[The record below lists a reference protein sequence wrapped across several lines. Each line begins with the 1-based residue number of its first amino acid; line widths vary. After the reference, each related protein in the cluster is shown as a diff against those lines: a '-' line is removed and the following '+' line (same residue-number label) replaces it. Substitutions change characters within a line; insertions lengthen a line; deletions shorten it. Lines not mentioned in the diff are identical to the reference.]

1 MKIFKDKQSLR
12 KELFKEKSVS
22 FIPTMG
28 GLHKGHLSLIKRAK
42 NYKKKILV
50 SIYVN
55 PKQFNKLSDYKSY
68 PRNIMNDIKTLKKIN
83 VNYLFLPSKK
93 DIYEFKTSNKMHV
106 DKFSKQ
112 LCGKFRKNH
121 FRGVINVV
129 NRFLE
134 IIKPKYIFLG
144 LKDFQQL
151 HLIKKHILKRG
162 INVKVIE
169 CKTVRERNGVACSSR
184 NFRLNDKDL
193 KIASKIYYY
202 LYKVKKKLK
211 NNYSSFQANKIRKY
225 IYDLGVDKIDYV
237 QYINVNNIQFLKK
250 NNKIKKKF
258 KIFIGYYLGKVRLID
273 NI

>member
-1 MKIFKDKQSLR
+1 MKIFKDKQTLR
-12 KELFKEKSVS
+12 KELFKVKNVS

-28 GLHKGHLSLIKRAK
+28 GLHRGHLSLIKRAK
-42 NYKKKILV
+42 KYKTKILV

-68 PRNIMNDIKTLKKIN
+68 PRDIMNDIKTLKKIN
-83 VNYLFLPSKK
+83 INYLFLPSKK
-93 DIYEFKTSNKMHV
+93 DIYGFKTNNKIFI
-106 DKFSKQ
+106 DTFSKL

-121 FRGVINVV
+121 FRGVIDVV

-151 HLIKKHILKRG
+151 HLIKKHILKRR
-162 INVKVIE
+162 INTNVIE
-169 CKTVRERNGVACSSR
+169 CRTVRESNGVACSSR
-184 NFRLNDKDL
+184 NFRLSDKNIR
-193 KIASKIYYY
+193 IASKIYYY
-202 LYKVKKKLK
+202 LYNLKKKLK
-211 NNYSSFQANKIRKY
+211 KNYSSFQTNKIRKY

-250 NNKIKKKF
+250 TNKTKKKY
-258 KIFIGYYLGKVRLID
+258 KIFIAYYLKKVRLID